1 MAALTVFKFANA
13 DGAEQAVVILDELQ
27 KRQLIQIDDYATI
40 KWPVGAK
47 KPKTRQEFDTSSS
60 GALDGVFWGLL
71 FGLIFFVPLLGA
83 LLGAAVGGIAGAFR
97 DLGIDDKFIDSVKVQ
112 VTEGTSAIFVLSE
125 NAVVERVAEAMKE
138 LPPHELIASNLTAEQ
153 EATLR
158 AAFA

>member
-1 MAALTVFKFANA
+1 MASR
-13 DGAEQAVVILDELQ
+13 
-27 KRQLIQIDDYATI
+27 RQEDTE
-40 KWPVGAK
+40 
-47 KPKTRQEFDTSSS
+47 TRQEFDTSSS

-153 EATLR
+153 EAH
-158 AAFA
+158 AAGRVRIVDHPGAQSCCLCPR